1 MGSET
6 ETVFVC
12 KQLQHVKP
20 HLDPGVPHDVPDGEG
35 VGVGQTPGWTVS
47 DSCHQVRSEVGN
59 HLHLSEAGQ
68 DESLSVAPLRADVL
82 QMTQTLTGL
91 PSSSSVSGSR

>member
-59 HLHLSEAGQ
+59 HLQSETVHLSEAGH
-68 DESLSVAPLRADVL
+68 DESLSVARCEPMSTTGLTSIHPLR
-82 QMTQTLTGL
+82 
-91 PSSSSVSGSR
+91 RK